1 MDVDMDREL
10 PPSAQGL
17 ADSQHSVPNTQAPP
31 LTQQQK
37 PKQKKTNPE
46 GGNGFEEIRGLAEDL
61 LALVPKERRAAARG
75 LVAKIT
81 EAAGRLQKPGSQET
95 ITITNLQQV
104 VTEAVRAAVKTR
116 ETTPP
121 ART

>member
-1 MDVDMDREL
+1 MVL
-10 PPSAQGL
+10 
-17 ADSQHSVPNTQAPP
+17 
-31 LTQQQK
+31 
-37 PKQKKTNPE
+37 
-46 GGNGFEEIRGLAEDL
+46 
-61 LALVPKERRAAARG
+61 KERRAAARG

-104 VTEAVRAAVKTR
+104 VTEAVRAAVKAR
-116 ETTPP
+116 EATPP